1 MKLAPSDDLFFRL
14 RGACADEWTAY
25 TEHPFIRQLADG
37 SLPEACFRH
46 YLVQDYLFLIHFARA
61 HALAAYKSD
70 NLEDI
75 RAASRSI
82 SAIVDTETS
91 LHIDYCKGWGL
102 SEDDLVS
109 APESRATMAYTRYVL
124 EKGASGDLLD
134 LHVALVP
141 CVVGYGEIAARLA
154 ADSATVTQNN
164 PYGEWID
171 MYAGADYKAVA
182 RAEIDLLDRL
192 SARRGGA
199 ERFDELARTFSQA
212 TRLEADF
219 WEMGLTLA
227 D

>member
-1 MKLAPSDDLFFRL
+1 MAAHPGNLFAQL
-14 RGACADEWTAY
+14 SNACADEWAAY
-25 TEHPFIRQLADG
+25 TGHGFVRQLADG
-37 SLPEACFRH
+37 SLPEASFRH
-46 YLVQDYLFLIHFARA
+46 YLVQDYRFLIHFARA
-61 HALAAYKSD
+61 YALAAYKSD
-70 NLEDI
+70 RLEDI

-91 LHIDYCKGWGL
+91 LHIAYCKGWGL
-102 SEDDLVS
+102 SENDLEA
-109 APESRATMAYTRYVL
+109 APEARATMAYTRYVL

-134 LHVALVP
+134 LHVALAP

-154 ADSATVTQNN
+154 ADPATVTKNN
-164 PYGEWID
+164 PYGDWIN
-171 MYAGADYKAVA
+171 MYAGDDYQSVA

-199 ERFDELARTFSQA
+199 ERFGDLALTFSQA

>member
-1 MKLAPSDDLFFRL
+1 MAATPDSLFARL
-14 RGACADEWTAY
+14 RDACPDDWAAY
-25 TEHPFIRQLADG
+25 TGHAFVRQLADG

-46 YLVQDYLFLIHFARA
+46 YLVQDYRFLIHFARA
-61 HALAAYKSD
+61 YALAAYKSD

-75 RAASRSI
+75 RAASRAV

-102 SEDDLVS
+102 SEDDLEA
-109 APESRATMAYTRYVL
+109 APEARATMAYTRYVL

-134 LHVALVP
+134 LHVALAP
-141 CVVGYGEIAARLA
+141 CVVGYGAIAAGLK
-154 ADSATVTQNN
+154 ADPATVTEGN
-164 PYGEWID
+164 PYGDWID
-171 MYAGADYKAVA
+171 MYAGEDYQSVA
-182 RAEIDLLDRL
+182 RDEIDLLDRL
-192 SARRGGA
+192 SPRRGGT
-199 ERFDELARTFSQA
+199 ERFQDLARTFSQA